1 MDEQELEHLGAP
13 MYASPVVELR
23 SIGMATAEEASDI
36 GERIVGLVENW
47 WKSHQSPLLL
57 SRLGNLLEKEDSRQ
71 IKQKGFSLRSYI
83 THNLSDRIRL
93 IQDKDNLVIIASV
106 PGEVNEDGY
115 RLLEKLRR
123 NDHEGEGDRHPRFRP
138 ALWAA
143 FRIPLD
149 KDKERYI
156 DSKEPIRFRDIPS
169 KEGPQEGIRVDR
181 RFIEG
186 PNSDPTEIGD
196 KIREWLKENAL
207 EETPFLASR
216 KRKSTHLPSDD
227 LLGRLLFSLDSDDLK
242 RVSMPLD
249 IIKKLRQSSL

>member
-1 MDEQELEHLGAP
+1 

-23 SIGMATAEEASDI
+23 SIGMATVEEASGI

-47 WKSHQSPLLL
+47 WKNHQSPLLL
-57 SRLGNLLEKEDSRQ
+57 SRLGNLIDKEDSRQ

-93 IQDKDNLVIIASV
+93 IQDKDNPVIIASV
-106 PGEVNEDGY
+106 PKEINEDEHRLIEKLLKDDHKGEVDKN
-115 RLLEKLRR
+115 
-123 NDHEGEGDRHPRFRP
+123 PIFRP
-138 ALWAA
+138 AVWAA
-143 FRIPLD
+143 FKIPLD

-156 DSKEPIRFRDIPS
+156 DPKEPIHFRDIPS

-181 RFIEG
+181 KFIGG

-196 KIREWLKENAL
+196 KIREWLKENDL
-207 EETPFLASR
+207 GEIPFLVSR
-216 KRKSTHLPSDD
+216 KIRSTRLPSHD

-249 IIKKLRQSSL
+249 VIKKLRQSSL